1 MAVRGTTRPTRLL
14 FVQTQAEMAGAQ
26 EISRILGEALARPGP
41 AGEPAYDVHHLFLYR
56 KSAGCDDF
64 PNAHFAAR
72 ERPGNPLAKA
82 AFFARLALMMRAIG
96 ADVVLPFQHYGN
108 IVAGPL
114 ARLIGTRRIIANHVS
129 APATISGTVRRL
141 DRLLGLAG
149 AYDVMTVN
157 SQSTWRDYM
166 AYPERYRRR
175 IVHVPHG
182 FARKTTTLDKA
193 AARHALNLPETAAL
207 LGTVARL
214 HPLKRIDLAMK
225 LLPGNPDL
233 HLAIAGQGPDADRLQ
248 AVAATLAIRD
258 RVHFL
263 GERRPDEIGLLLAS
277 LDVFVF
283 PSEAETFGLA
293 AVEAADAG
301 IPVVSHDMPVM
312 REVLQVEGAPCALF
326 VDAADTEAF
335 AARVRR
341 LLIDR
346 AEYDQLSALG
356 RQLGAAHSLEAM
368 VASYRALIEG
378 TAPAGRPLPQPART
392 GKAA

>member
-1 MAVRGTTRPTRLL
+1 MAVRGTARPTRLL

-26 EISRILGEALARPGP
+26 EISRILGDALSRPGP

-72 ERPGNPLAKA
+72 ERPSNPFAKA
-82 AFFARLALMMRAIG
+82 AFFARLALMMRTIR

-114 ARLIGTRRIIANHVS
+114 ARLVGTRRIIANHVS

-141 DRLLGLAG
+141 DRLFGLAG

-157 SQSTWRDYM
+157 SQATWRDYM

-182 FARKTTTLDKA
+182 FARKTTALDKA
-193 AARHALNLPETAAL
+193 AARRALGLPETTVL
-207 LGTVARL
+207 LGMVARL

-233 HLAIAGQGPDADRLQ
+233 HLAIAGQGPDAERLQ
-248 AVAATLAIRD
+248 AVAAALDIRD

-263 GERRPDEIGLLLAS
+263 GERRPEEIGVLLAS
-277 LDVFVF
+277 LDLFVF

-312 REVLQVEGAPCALF
+312 REVLQVDGVPCALF
-326 VDAADTEAF
+326 ADAADTQAF
-335 AARVRR
+335 ATQVRR
-341 LLIDR
+341 LLADR
-346 AEYDQLSALG
+346 AEYDRLAALG
-356 RQLGAAHSLEAM
+356 RRLGALHSLDAM

-378 TAPAGRPLPQPART
+378 QAPAGRPIPHQIQP
-392 GKAA
+392 GEAA

>member
-1 MAVRGTTRPTRLL
+1 MSARGATRPKRLL

-26 EISRILGEALARPGP
+26 EISRILGDGLSRPGP
-41 AGEPAYDVHHLFLYR
+41 EGEPAYDVHHLFLYR

-82 AFFARLALMMRAIG
+82 VFFTRLALMMRKIG

-108 IVAGPL
+108 IVAGPI
-114 ARLIGTRRIIANHVS
+114 ARLVGTRRIIANHVS
-129 APATISGTVRRL
+129 APATISGTVRRI

-157 SQSTWRDYM
+157 SQATWRDYM

-182 FARKTTTLDKA
+182 FARKTTTLDKI
-193 AARHALNLPETAAL
+193 AARRQLGLPETATL

-233 HLAIAGQGPDADRLQ
+233 HLAIAGQGPDAERLH
-248 AVAATLAIRD
+248 AVAATLGIRD

-263 GERRPDEIGLLLAS
+263 GERRPEEIGILLAS

-312 REVLQVEGAPCALF
+312 REVLQVDGVACALF
-326 VDAADTEAF
+326 ADAADTGAFEAQVRTLLSDRGEYDRF
-335 AARVRR
+335 ATLGRR
-341 LLIDR
+341 LG
-346 AEYDQLSALG
+346 AL
-356 RQLGAAHSLEAM
+356 HSLDAM

-378 TAPAGRPLPQPART
+378 RIAGGQPRHRPMPAEE
-392 GKAA
+392 AA